1 MLKKMIITAACL
13 LVSTSF
19 CLAQTVPAK
28 ENTHRSYD
36 QRARECKKQGNEQQ
50 LKGEEL
56 RSYIANCMKG

>member
-1 MLKKMIITAACL
+1 VGHHRGLSAG
-13 LVSTSF
+13 VHQF